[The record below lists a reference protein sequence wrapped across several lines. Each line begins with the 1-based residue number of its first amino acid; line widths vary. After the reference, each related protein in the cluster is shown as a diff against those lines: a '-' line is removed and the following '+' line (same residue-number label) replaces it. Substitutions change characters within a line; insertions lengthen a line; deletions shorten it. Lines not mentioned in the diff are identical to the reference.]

1 MDIKFYGLTT
11 CIHCKN
17 AKAYLEECG
26 VDFTPVFVDKLEGD
40 ERKTVIDEVRQY
52 NPATSFPTM
61 VLNGTVVVGFNKDKI
76 NAALGIG

>member
-1 MDIKFYGLTT
+1 MSIEFYGLST
-11 CIHCKN
+11 CIHCKH
-17 AKAYLEECG
+17 AKEYLEEIG
-26 VDFTPVFVDKLEGD
+26 ADFEPVYVDKLEGD

-76 NAALGIG
+76 DQALGR